1 MKRLFVLAIF
11 LMTTIPMFAQQWVE
25 VVYLKNGGQV
35 RGTIIEQIPDKTL
48 KIQTADGSI
57 FVYNYTEVER
67 IAKEQVQAVDR
78 QERVNPGF
86 TSTEILYGL
95 LQEKLIYEG
104 RGDFS
109 LGGRDLGMFGSEF
122 QESFMKENGYYE
134 TYKSAQRQRKLGNTL
149 LPIGIA
155 ATGFGIIFGIVAYI
169 NAPTTI
175 SWTHYWDSTGKSW
188 DSDYK
193 LDGDLETFRDF
204 FTVSMI
210 FSAVGTTSLSIA
222 IPMKIISKKRLNWIE
237 EDYNEK
243 HGFSSDLKVG
253 LMQNGIGIAMTF

>member
-1 MKRLFVLAIF
+1 MVIAI
-11 LMTTIPMFAQQWVE
+11 LLVTSITSYAQQWVE

-35 RGTIIEQIPDKTL
+35 RGNIIEQIPDKTL

-57 FVYNYTEVER
+57 FVYNFTEVER
-67 IAKEQVQAVDR
+67 IAKEQVQAVER
-78 QERVNPGF
+78 QERLNSGF

-134 TYKSAQRQRKLGNTL
+134 TYKSAQRQRKLGNTF

-155 ATGFGIIFGIVAYI
+155 ATGLGIIFGVVAIV
-169 NAPTTI
+169 NAPTTLT
-175 SWTHYWDSTGKSW
+175 WTHYWDSTGKSW

-193 LDGDLETFRDF
+193 LDGDLEAFRGF
-204 FTVSMI
+204 FTASMI

-243 HGFSSDLKVG
+243 HGFSADLKIG
-253 LMQNGIGIAMTF
+253 LMQNGIGLAMTF